1 MKALSIRQPWA
12 WAILHAGKDFE
23 NRDWYTSFR
32 GRFAIHAAK
41 GMTKSEYQSAISY
54 ITQAFVKDTLKTPNT
69 YHLSASRTIVASGEL
84 VLPDFEEIV
93 RGAIVGVA
101 DLAACISNSPSPWF
115 EGKYGFVLRNVIV
128 LPEPIPCKGALG
140 FWDVPAEI
148 AAQIEAQLKTTAPAA
163 RPDERRTA

>member
-12 WAILHAGKDFE
+12 WAILFAGKDFE

-54 ITQAFVKDTLKTPNT
+54 ITQAFVRSTFRRQFEDQRATGHTHITL
-69 YHLSASRTIVASGEL
+69 GEL
-84 VLPDFEEIV
+84 VMPDFEDIV

-115 EGKYGFVLRNVIV
+115 EGKYGFVLRNVIA
-128 LPEPIPCKGALG
+128 LPEPIPCKGALS

-163 RPDERRTA
+163 RHDAA